1 MKRMIND
8 SLMKVVVDADEF
20 DQSWGL
26 VVETLGRKNAFRNG
40 KCRVR
45 SRKLENWI
53 RKRFWKGIYA
63 SYYKKN
69 QIE

>member
-1 MKRMIND
+1 MIND
-8 SLMKVVVDADEF
+8 SLMKVVVDADEVES
-20 DQSWGL
+20 QSWGL

-53 RKRFWKGIYA
+53 RKRNLRVLIQEEP
-63 SYYKKN
+63 N
-69 QIE
+69 